1 MAGATNS
8 DVKNRLS
15 AYLRRV
21 RAGETVVIMDR
32 KTPIAVLAPIGGPE
46 AADVRLEK
54 LLAAGTLV
62 RESGAAA
69 GGIAEGTLE
78 TGKKAVTDDARIAA
92 PVSLKEPVDLMEVL
106 LAERRQG
113 R

>member
-1 MAGATNS
+1 MAGATIS

-32 KTPIAVLAPIGGPE
+32 KTPIAVLAPIGGLE
-46 AADVRLEK
+46 AQEGRLEK

-62 RESGAAA
+62 RESRAAA
-69 GGIAEGTLE
+69 GGIA
-78 TGKKAVTDDARIAA
+78 GKKAVTDEARIAA
-92 PVSLKEPVDLMEVL
+92 PVSLKEPVDLMEEL

>member
-1 MAGATNS
+1 MAGATIS

-32 KTPIAVLAPIGGPE
+32 KTPIAVLAPIGG
-46 AADVRLEK
+46 AASVESRLEK

-62 RESGAAA
+62 REA
-69 GGIAEGTLE
+69 GGRGEEESAPTDTLL
-78 TGKKAVTDDARIAA
+78 RQ
-92 PVSLKEPVDLMEVL
+92 PVALKEPVDLLEVL
-106 LAERRQG
+106 LDERRLG